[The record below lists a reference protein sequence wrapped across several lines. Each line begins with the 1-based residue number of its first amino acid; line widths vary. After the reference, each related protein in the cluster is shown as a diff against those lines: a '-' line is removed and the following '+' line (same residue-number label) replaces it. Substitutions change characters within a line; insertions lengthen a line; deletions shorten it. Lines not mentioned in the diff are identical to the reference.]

1 MSHQDTSIFKEKIYK
16 DFEQNLY
23 RVLGMSLH
31 EFNGVFSQEENSPF
45 KEYEAAYDS
54 GGPQKMRFY
63 MNWSIS
69 NLSII
74 YTERDLGRSMTDEEK
89 TLHRS
94 KLGLGL

>member
-1 MSHQDTSIFKEKIYK
+1 MSHQDTCIFKEKIYK
-16 DFEQNLY
+16 DFEQNLH

-74 YTERDLGRSMTDEEK
+74 HKEQGLGRSMTDEEK

-94 KLGLGL
+94 ELGLGF

>member
-1 MSHQDTSIFKEKIYK
+1 MNLQNSCVFKEKIYK
-16 DFEQNLY
+16 DFEKNLN
-23 RVLGMSLH
+23 RVLGMSFE
-31 EFNGVFSQEENSPF
+31 EFKNVLGKDKDSL
-45 KEYEAAYDS
+45 KEKYEAAYAS

-74 YTERDLGRSMTDEEK
+74 HKEQGLGRSMTDEEK

-94 KLGLGL
+94 ELGLGL

>member
-1 MSHQDTSIFKEKIYK
+1 MSLQTTCIFKEKIYK
-16 DFEQNLY
+16 DFEKNLQ
-23 RVLGMSLH
+23 RVLGTSLH
-31 EFNGVFSQEENSPF
+31 EFIGVFSREENSPME
-45 KEYEAAYDS
+45 KYEAAYKS

-89 TLHRS
+89 TLHRRE
-94 KLGLGL
+94 LGLGL